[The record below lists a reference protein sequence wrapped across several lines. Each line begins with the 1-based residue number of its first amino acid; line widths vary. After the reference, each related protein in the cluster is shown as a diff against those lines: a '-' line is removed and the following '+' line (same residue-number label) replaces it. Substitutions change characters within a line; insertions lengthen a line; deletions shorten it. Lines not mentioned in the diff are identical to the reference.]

1 MGQLDG
7 KVALITG
14 AARGQGRSHALH
26 LAREGADIIA
36 IDICGG
42 LEGVSTPPA
51 TPADLEE
58 TRAGVEALDRRV
70 VAAKADIRDVKE
82 LREAVNAGVSELGG
96 LDIVC
101 ANAGVFA
108 LNRERRPKDAR
119 LRAAIWNSTIDTN
132 LTGTWHTLECTV
144 PILIEQGRGGSIVV
158 TSSTAGLRAY
168 TYRDT
173 AITAYVASKHA
184 LTGLVRG
191 YAKDL
196 AEYGIRVN
204 AIHPTGV
211 HTLGIDNDVVGAR
224 VEEDPGLLEVVT
236 NALPVDAIDVEDVS
250 RGLLYLVGESGR
262 YITGTGLVID
272 AGFTLVANG

>member
-1 MGQLDG
+1 MSM
-7 KVALITG
+7 A
-14 AARGQGRSHALH
+14 
-26 LAREGADIIA
+26 LARRGREAGRASA
-36 IDICGG
+36 
-42 LEGVSTPPA
+42 PA

-173 AITAYVASKHA
+173 AIPP
-184 LTGLVRG
+184 
-191 YAKDL
+191 DL
-196 AEYGIRVN
+196 A
-204 AIHPTGV
+204 TK
-211 HTLGIDNDVVGAR
+211 
-224 VEEDPGLLEVVT
+224 
-236 NALPVDAIDVEDVS
+236 
-250 RGLLYLVGESGR
+250 
-262 YITGTGLVID
+262 
-272 AGFTLVANG
+272 